1 MKQFPNTS
9 NIDPSSLDGLNHLGK
24 FLENAQLP
32 SGAMPSNQDGSHD
45 PWDHLEAVMGLTT
58 LGYFDQALKG
68 LNWMVTNQNK
78 DGSWY
83 NLYRDEKPLE
93 LNKQTNYASYIAVA
107 VWHFYLLTNDIN
119 YLRNFWEPVKKGILF
134 SLSLQHNN
142 GAIAWN
148 IDESKKIDEDYLLT
162 GCSSISKSIECAIAI
177 CQVLEHQS
185 FELEWREAHSK
196 LITALENPSEIFD
209 LKKDRSRF
217 SMDWYYPILGGI
229 NSEQRIANLV
239 EKINDS
245 FWVKGLGIKCVADEP
260 WVTVAE
266 TSECSIAFK
275 KIGEDKIALEL
286 LLNAIAIVDKKG
298 IPYMGWQFHE
308 NIYWPEETPS
318 WTSGACILAADANH
332 QLTPGAD
339 LFIKQQFKS
348 ELGKR

>member
-9 NIDPSSLDGLNHLGK
+9 HIDPSSLDGLNHLGK
-24 FLENAQLP
+24 FLEKVQLP

-58 LGYFDQALKG
+58 LGYIDQALKG

-83 NLYRDEKPLE
+83 NLYRDEEPLE

-245 FWVKGLGIKCVADEP
+245 FWIKGLGIKCVADEP

>member
-1 MKQFPNTS
+1 MKKFPNTS
-9 NIDPSSLDGLNHLGK
+9 HIDPSSLDGLNHLGK
-24 FLENAQLP
+24 FLDHVQFP
-32 SGAMPSNQDGSHD
+32 SGAIPSNKDGSHD

-58 LGYFDQALKG
+58 LGYKDQALNG
-68 LNWMVTNQNK
+68 LHWMVANQNE

-83 NLYRDEKPLE
+83 NLYQDNKPLE

-107 VWHFYLLTNDIN
+107 VWHFYLLYEDIHF
-119 YLRNFWEPVKKGILF
+119 LKNFWEPVKKAILF

-148 IDESKKIDEDYLLT
+148 IDKSKKIDEDYLLT
-162 GCSSISKSIECAIAI
+162 GCSSIAKSLECAIAI
-177 CQVLEHQS
+177 CQVLKHKS
-185 FELEWREAHSK
+185 FESEWRDAHSK
-196 LITALENPSEIFD
+196 LIIALENPAEIFD

-229 NSEQRIANLV
+229 NSKQRIVSLIEMIKA
-239 EKINDS
+239 S
-245 FWVKGLGIKCVADEP
+245 FWIKDLGIKCVADEP

-286 LLNAIAIVDKKG
+286 LLNAIAIVDSQD

-318 WTSGACILAADANH
+318 WTAAACILAADANN
-332 QLTPGAD
+332 QLTPGGD
-339 LFIKQQFKS
+339 LFTKLQFKS
-348 ELGKR
+348 

>member
-9 NIDPSSLDGLNHLGK
+9 HIDPCSLDGLNHLGK
-24 FLENAQLP
+24 FLDNAQFL
-32 SGAMPSNQDGSHD
+32 SGAIPSNQDGSHD

-58 LGYFDQALKG
+58 LGYIDQALKG
-68 LNWMVTNQNK
+68 LNWMVVNQNK

-83 NLYRDEKPLE
+83 NLYHDEKPLE

-107 VWHFYLLTNDIN
+107 VWHFYLLTTDIN
-119 YLRNFWEPVKKGILF
+119 FLRNFWEPVKKGILF

-148 IDESKKIDEDYLLT
+148 IDESEKIDEDYLLT
-162 GCSSISKSIECAIAI
+162 GCSSIAKSLECAIAI
-177 CQVLEHQS
+177 CQVLKYQS
-185 FELEWREAHSK
+185 LELEWREAHSR
-196 LITALENPSEIFD
+196 LITALENPAKIFD

-229 NSEQRIANLV
+229 NSKQRIVNLV
-239 EKINDS
+239 KNINDS
-245 FWVKGLGIKCVADEP
+245 FWVKGLGIKCVVDEP

-286 LLNAIAIVDKKG
+286 LLNAIAIVDEKG

-318 WTSGACILAADANH
+318 WTSGACILAADANY

-339 LFIKQQFKS
+339 LFLKKQFMP

>member
-1 MKQFPNTS
+1 M
-9 NIDPSSLDGLNHLGK
+9 
-24 FLENAQLP
+24 
-32 SGAMPSNQDGSHD
+32 
-45 PWDHLEAVMGLTT
+45 
-58 LGYFDQALKG
+58 
-68 LNWMVTNQNK
+68 
-78 DGSWY
+78 
-83 NLYRDEKPLE
+83 
-93 LNKQTNYASYIAVA
+93 
-107 VWHFYLLTNDIN
+107 
-119 YLRNFWEPVKKGILF
+119 
-134 SLSLQHNN
+134 
-142 GAIAWN
+142 
-148 IDESKKIDEDYLLT
+148 
-162 GCSSISKSIECAIAI
+162 
-177 CQVLEHQS
+177 
-185 FELEWREAHSK
+185 
-196 LITALENPSEIFD
+196 ALENPSEIFD

-318 WTSGACILAADANH
+318 WTPEHASWLLMQIINSPLA
-332 QLTPGAD
+332 LIY
-339 LFIKQQFKS
+339 L
-348 ELGKR
+348 

>member
-1 MKQFPNTS
+1 MKKFPNS
-9 NIDPSSLDGLNHLGK
+9 SLIDPTSLSGLDHLGQ
-24 FLENAQLP
+24 FLKISQLN
-32 SGAMPSNQDGSHD
+32 SGAIPSNKNGSHD
-45 PWDHLEAVMGLTT
+45 PWDHLEAIMGLTT
-58 LGYFDQALKG
+58 LGYKDQALKG
-68 LNWMVTNQNK
+68 FDWMIANQNE

-83 NLYRDEKPLE
+83 NLYKDKDPLE

-107 VWHFYLLTNDIN
+107 VWHFYLLNNEIDF
-119 YLRNFWEPVKKGILF
+119 LQNFWEPVKKGILF
-134 SLSLQHNN
+134 SLSLQHEN

-148 IDESKKIDEDYLLT
+148 MDENAKIDEDYLLT
-162 GCSSISKSIECAIAI
+162 GCSSIAKSLECAIAI

-185 FELEWREAHSK
+185 LESEWRGAHSK
-196 LITALENPSEIFD
+196 LLNALEKPAEIFD

-229 NSEQRIANLV
+229 NSKKRIVSLIEMIKN
-239 EKINDS
+239 S
-245 FWVKGLGIKCVADEP
+245 FWIKDLGIKCVADEP

-286 LLNAIAIVDKKG
+286 LLNAIAIVDGQG
-298 IPYMGWQFHE
+298 IPYMGWQFEE

-318 WTSGACILAADANH
+318 WTAAACILAADANH
-332 QLTPGAD
+332 QLTPGAN

-348 ELGKR
+348 